1 MNWNDS
7 YELIMRG
14 QDLEPYGCDT
24 EGCGHLSRG
33 TFGMMIHRIFGA
45 HGLADQDSSARD
57 QHS

>member
-14 QDLEPYGCDT
+14 QGLEPYGCEA

-33 TFGMMIHRIFGA
+33 TFGMMVHRLFGT
-45 HGLADQDSSARD
+45 HGTADQDSSPQD
-57 QHS
+57 